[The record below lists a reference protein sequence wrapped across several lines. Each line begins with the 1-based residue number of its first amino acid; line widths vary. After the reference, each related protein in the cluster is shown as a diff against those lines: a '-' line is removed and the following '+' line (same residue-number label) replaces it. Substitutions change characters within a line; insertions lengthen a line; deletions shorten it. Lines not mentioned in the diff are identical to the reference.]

1 MDTLYDMLGVHED
14 ATQEQ
19 IKRAY
24 RKAAMKFHPDR
35 NVGREAEAHAAFQ
48 QIKDAYAILS
58 DLEQRRIYDEVFA
71 EEMARLERHREEARA
86 KEEAHYAQMV
96 ALAMRFAERDYN
108 RDVVFGV
115 LLGRDCELELAGRIA
130 DGVAAWRATHQ
141 AEQDAARTEAEAQES
156 EVSAKDRRAVAHETD
171 HELAASEAQNES
183 AEAAPEAAP
192 THAGLFGAWWH
203 GLFGLR
209 S

>member
-14 ATQEQ
+14 ATEEQ

-58 DLEQRRIYDEVFA
+58 DPEQRRVYDDVFA
-71 EEMARLERHREEARA
+71 EEMARFERHREEERA

-115 LLGRDCELELAGRIA
+115 LLGRDCEPELAGRIA
-130 DGVAAWRATHQ
+130 DGVAAWRAAHNV
-141 AEQDAARTEAEAQES
+141 EQDAAQSEAEPQES
-156 EVSAKDRRAVAHETD
+156 EASAKDRRGAAHETD
-171 HELAASEAQNES
+171 YELAARDAQNE
-183 AEAAPEAAP
+183 ATDAASQAAS
-192 THAGLFGAWWH
+192 TQAGLFSAWWH